1 MQNTPKREVLHS
13 PGARICTGA
22 KGRSRDR
29 SNEDNL
35 PHHSRTDHSSWS
47 GFVCKQR
54 CLTTRRRKMQEE
66 RRNQFRRR
74 KMVIAYAIARFLLIV
89 FALDVPWAKDTL
101 PAWKRNFYEKNQ
113 KDRRATP
120 FVKEDKETLLLP
132 ITKVMLKLQLLS
144 LNSHD

>member
-54 CLTTRRRKMQEE
+54 CLTTRRKLQEE
-66 RRNQFRRR
+66 RSIQKKENGYRLRNRQIPFNT
-74 KMVIAYAIARFLLIV
+74 A

-101 PAWKRNFYEKNQ
+101 PAWKRNCPEKNQ